1 MIIGAPKVS
10 DFQPLKKEEVDA
22 LINQINEAFSQGVP
36 AQETVSFPAFIL
48 AQLLSTVKFLGE
60 QKKPEIKSMD
70 ELLAGLSG
78 EESTEPTETASTTD
92 DESTQSM

>member
-1 MIIGAPKVS
+1 MIIGSSKVS

-22 LINQINEAFSQGVP
+22 LINQMNQAFAQGVP
-36 AQETVSFPAFIL
+36 PQETVSFPAFIL
-48 AQLLSTVKFLGE
+48 AQLLATVKFLGE
-60 QKKPEIKSMD
+60 QNKPEIKSMD

-78 EESTEPTETASTTD
+78 DDSEEKTSTD

>member
-48 AQLLSTVKFLGE
+48 AQLLATVKFLGE
-60 QKKPEIKSMD
+60 SQAKPEIKSMD
-70 ELLAGLSG
+70 ELLAGLSD
-78 EESTEPTETASTTD
+78 EEKTETLDTKDAS
-92 DESTQSM
+92 E